1 MPGSKITIAGLGL
14 DVSWKLFALSGCGL
28 FLFSI
33 VAIVIFSLVAGI
45 KVNVRNAEW
54 FRRIYD
60 QKHVEQVEE
69 DRRFFPILKEQVE
82 GEL

>member
-1 MPGSKITIAGLGL
+1 MAGPKITIAGLGL
-14 DVSWKLFALSGCGL
+14 DISWKLFALSGCGL
-28 FLFSI
+28 LLLSI
-33 VAIVIFSLVAGI
+33 VAIVVFALVAGI
-45 KVNVRNAEW
+45 KVNGRNAEW

-82 GEL
+82 VEL